1 MKGEV
6 RAHTEAKK
14 TIEVLLVHEK
24 EMEDSS
30 GMKDGSGTYMYLRG
44 DLWLGSNMR
53 GLEATKTKDMS
64 GQLWFWL
71 RRSTQ
76 RETTLAR
83 GPEVQEVRGGGTI
96 ALPGNSSM
104 R

>member
-1 MKGEV
+1 
-6 RAHTEAKK
+6 
-14 TIEVLLVHEK
+14 
-24 EMEDSS
+24 ME
-30 GMKDGSGTYMYLRG
+30 DGSGIYLRG

-53 GLEATKTKDMS
+53 GLEATETKDMS

-76 RETTLAR
+76 HETTLAR

-96 ALPGNSSM
+96 ALPGISSM